1 MGAGPRACHH
11 RGGPGAQ
18 GWVCW
23 LVTQGLAP
31 VGPEKVRALRGL
43 RLGRVWDRLPARS
56 RLSLAYGRGQGWW
69 GGQDH
74 PGGSLGRWA
83 ARAPKANSTAGDRIP
98 PALPGWLLRTGCS
111 QQAPQVLKH
120 PHTRAKTFPGIWED
134 LATCHGRS
142 WSAERCPAGLSVPNT
157 GSPHATVG

>member
-18 GWVCW
+18 GWVFW

-56 RLSLAYGRGQGWW
+56 RLSLAYGRGRGW
-69 GGQDH
+69 GGTG
-74 PGGSLGRWA
+74 PPRWKS
-83 ARAPKANSTAGDRIP
+83 RQV
-98 PALPGWLLRTGCS
+98 GCQSS
-111 QQAPQVLKH
+111 QGQQH
-120 PHTRAKTFPGIWED
+120 SR
-134 LATCHGRS
+134 
-142 WSAERCPAGLSVPNT
+142 
-157 GSPHATVG
+157 